1 MKYMPLYAIFK
12 AHTDIQRIERER
24 ALRHSDVIK
33 TMEEFRKYDRKF
45 MDSGV
50 IPILEL
56 IADLINSKA
65 WFLTAPQK

>member
-1 MKYMPLYAIFK
+1 MIL
-12 AHTDIQRIERER
+12 
-24 ALRHSDVIK
+24 
-33 TMEEFRKYDRKF
+33 MEEFRKYDRIF

-65 WFLTAPQK
+65 WFLTAP